1 MTGPR
6 RLLAALAAV
15 VTGAAIA
22 LLPAAG
28 ATAASSTGWLRL
40 GHLSP
45 DTKAVDVT
53 LTNLSGGTVLYKLSK
68 VAYGDVS
75 PYMKLAA
82 GTYAL
87 SMVPAGEPSTST
99 PVLKGAIKVT
109 AGKAATM
116 VAVGL
121 NKDLTTK
128 LYADD
133 LTTPAG
139 SKAKVRILQASVKH
153 PTVTVKSGSTTL
165 ADGAKFG
172 TVSGYTE
179 LKSGSSPLTLS
190 DGSSNESTSVAVEAG
205 TVHTLV
211 VLDDA
216 QGDLRVTPLV
226 DSASVTVP
234 PVGGVETG
242 GGLLA
247 AEDGDALAMAGPA
260 AGATAVAGL
269 VLVLVLVL
277 LRRRTPTGVD
287 A

>member
-1 MTGPR
+1 MA
-6 RLLAALAAV
+6 AAL
-15 VTGAAIA
+15 A

-28 ATAASSTGWLRL
+28 ASAASSSTGWLRL

-82 GTYAL
+82 GTYTL
-87 SMVPAGEPSTST
+87 SMVPAGMPATST
-99 PVLKGAIKVT
+99 PVLKGAISVT

-133 LTTPAG
+133 LATPAG
-139 SKAKVRILQASVKH
+139 ASAKVRILQASVKH
-153 PTVTVKSGSTTL
+153 PEVTVTSGSKTL
-165 ADGAKFG
+165 ADAAKFG
-172 TVSGYTE
+172 TVSGYAT
-179 LKSGSSPLTLS
+179 LKGGTSTLTLASGSAKDTTEVGLT
-190 DGSSNESTSVAVEAG
+190 AG

-234 PVGGVETG
+234 PVGGVEAG
-242 GGLLA
+242 GGVLA
-247 AEDGDALAMAGPA
+247 AEDAAALALAGPA
-260 AGATAVAGL
+260 AGVFAAAGA
-269 VLVLVLVL
+269 VLVLVL
-277 LRRRTPTGVD
+277 LRRRTPAGID